1 MLFNLHRKERQ
12 NIMKYLKNISAATWQ
27 SLKAAMWQIKAKS
40 GHILSTQVTNW

>member
-12 NIMKYLKNISAATWQ
+12 NIMKYLKNINAVT